1 MDCLIKSVA
10 YNNNVRVY
18 LVSIKELLDER
29 LSLNKYSENGKELF
43 GKVLSASLLLGGGL
57 KNDQRL
63 SIKIKGDGEC
73 ELIVTEVDSL
83 GNIKG
88 YIANPN
94 CLEGKPLD
102 EEKALGNGQ
111 LTVTKDLNIKKLY
124 TTSIPLNYPLIQDNF
139 TYYFLKSEQV
149 MTFVLLAK
157 IGGVLIQLLP
167 GYDPK
172 IIDNLK
178 EVIEEYYDIEK
189 YLDKYPPK
197 DILKLMFEDLDI
209 LDIVNVKYYCDCSKK
224 KFANCLKTLPKEELE
239 EIIKEDG
246 KAEIVCN
253 YCNKKYHFSKEELED
268 LIKK

>member
-88 YIANPN
+88 YIAN
-94 CLEGKPLD
+94 
-102 EEKALGNGQ
+102 
-111 LTVTKDLNIKKLY
+111 
-124 TTSIPLNYPLIQDNF
+124 LI
-139 TYYFLKSEQV
+139 V
-149 MTFVLLAK
+149 
-157 IGGVLIQLLP
+157 
-167 GYDPK
+167 
-172 IIDNLK
+172 
-178 EVIEEYYDIEK
+178 
-189 YLDKYPPK
+189 
-197 DILKLMFEDLDI
+197 
-209 LDIVNVKYYCDCSKK
+209 
-224 KFANCLKTLPKEELE
+224 
-239 EIIKEDG
+239 
-246 KAEIVCN
+246 
-253 YCNKKYHFSKEELED
+253 
-268 LIKK
+268 